1 MIFTCNLQMDGCV
14 TSQYMQLTAVN
25 NTILFDGSLYYYW
38 VAETVEALKYSLKIS
53 SSISLLWATE
63 QQVCAVRWSFLLSE
77 GKTG

>member
-1 MIFTCNLQMDGCV
+1 MDGCV

-53 SSISLLWATE
+53 SSISLL
-63 QQVCAVRWSFLLSE
+63 
-77 GKTG
+77 